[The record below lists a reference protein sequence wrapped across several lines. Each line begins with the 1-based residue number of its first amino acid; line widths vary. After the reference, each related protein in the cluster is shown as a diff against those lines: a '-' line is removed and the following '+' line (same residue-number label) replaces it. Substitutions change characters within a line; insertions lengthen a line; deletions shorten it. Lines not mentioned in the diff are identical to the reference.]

1 VKAPGARTWEEGVQ
15 DQCVTKDL
23 NTLLTALYVLV
34 DDHIVPPR
42 TGRGRQPDLT
52 ESELICL
59 AVAQVMLGYHN
70 ERRWVRH
77 VHATPELLEMFPRML
92 TQSGYHKRLKAA
104 EPLLCNTILTLAMHS
119 PSWFDDMW
127 ITDATPVPC
136 GMSRET
142 VKRSDLAGHAG
153 YGYCASHSRYYWG
166 LKLYLVCAGDGMPIM
181 WCLANPKIGEREV
194 LAALLDHNHH
204 LIRSGQIL
212 LADKGFSGKPFK
224 QLTERMGLD
233 LLRPDRKDETYRNG
247 NLGGVR
253 QWIESV
259 NQTLKSQLDL
269 ERHGGRTA
277 AGVFTRVAQRLLAM
291 AAAIWH
297 NWETGMTSKRS
308 LTAFDH

>member
-1 VKAPGARTWEEGVQ
+1 VCAWEEGVQ

-23 NTLLTALYVLV
+23 NTLLIALYVLV
-34 DDHIVPPR
+34 DDHVVPPR
-42 TGRGRQPDLT
+42 AGRGRRPELT
-52 ESELICL
+52 DSELITL
-59 AVAQVMLGYHN
+59 AVAQVLQRYHS
-70 ERRWVRH
+70 ERRWIRH
-77 VHATPELLEMFPRML
+77 IRSDREWREMFPAML

-104 EPLLCNTILTLAMHS
+104 QPLLCKAILTLAACC

-153 YGYCASHSRYYWG
+153 YGYCASHSRWYWG
-166 LKLYLVCAGDGMPIM
+166 LKLYLVCAGDGIPIM

-204 LIRSGQIL
+204 LIRDGQVL
-212 LADKGFSGKPFK
+212 LADKGFAGKEFK
-224 QLTERMGLD
+224 QLTEAMGLE

-253 QWIESV
+253 QRIESV
-259 NQTLKSQLDL
+259 NHTLKSQLNL
-269 ERHGGRTA
+269 EAHAGRTP

-291 AAAIWH
+291 TAAIWH
-297 NWETGMTSKRS
+297 NWSTGTTSKRS
-308 LTAFDH
+308 LIAYDH